1 VRQSPCPSDVASQA
15 RTDSGLYDDVGHW
28 MRNSLGSVDKHSVY
42 LQAFAGETTLKAI
55 GLV

>member
-1 VRQSPCPSDVASQA
+1 MDAALDCA
-15 RTDSGLYDDVGHW
+15 
-28 MRNSLGSVDKHSVY
+28 DKHSVY